1 MLGDLKIRWI
11 LGVAPKVGEI
21 GVALKVSEK
30 VSLHFI
36 PLHAPARQVKRF
48 ITFEIAPKLVKVH
61 QFFYM
66 ILEGLKKIGLYMGT

>member
-36 PLHAPARQVKRF
+36 PARQAKEF